1 MSKIQNPF
9 IWHDLMTSDVEA
21 AKKFY
26 GAVVGWTF
34 ANQMPG
40 YTTTHVDGAGMGG
53 IRETP
58 PDMKNI
64 PPVWT
69 GYVYTPD
76 VDAAC
81 KEAIKLGGKIHR
93 AAWDVSDVG
102 RMAMIGDPT
111 GAGFMMM
118 QPFSSEERP
127 MPKFGAVGTVGWN
140 ELHAGNLNVAW
151 DFYSQMFG
159 WTKGATHDMGP
170 MGNYILFQIDGK
182 DVGGLMKKMDMTPMP
197 VWNYYF
203 IVAGIDAAAAR
214 ISKAGGKIVMGP
226 HQVPGDQWIV
236 AGQDQQGA
244 FFHLLS
250 DTK

>member
-1 MSKIQNPF
+1 MSKMQNPF

-34 ANQMPG
+34 TNQMPG
-40 YTTTHVDGAGMGG
+40 YTVTNVDGAGMGG
-53 IRETP
+53 IMETP
-58 PDMKNI
+58 PDMKNM

-76 VDAAC
+76 VDASC
-81 KEAIKLGGKIHR
+81 KEAIKLGGKIYKS
-93 AAWDVSDVG
+93 AWDVPEVG
-102 RMAMIGDPT
+102 RMAVIGDPT
-111 GAGFMMM
+111 GAGLMVM
-118 QPFSSEERP
+118 QPFPTEQRP
-127 MPKFGAVGTVGWN
+127 MPKLGAVGTVGWN
-140 ELHAGNLNVAW
+140 ELHAGDLNTAW
-151 DFYSQMFG
+151 DFYSKVFG

-182 DVGGLMKKMDMTPMP
+182 DVGGMMKKMDVTPMP

-203 IVAGIDAAAAR
+203 IVEGIDAAATR
-214 ISKAGGKIVMGP
+214 ITKAGGKIVMGP